1 MLLQGT
7 FEFTQTGVYVDTS
20 KYQSQSCLATVNY
33 IAENFNYFDEN
44 VQQKLTQTLNVCLF
58 KFDRKSFGVTA
69 VNYVIYQL
77 KKVFK

>member
-1 MLLQGT
+1 MN
-7 FEFTQTGVYVDTS
+7 F
-20 KYQSQSCLATVNY
+20 
-33 IAENFNYFDEN
+33 IADNFNYYDEN
-44 VQQKLTQTLNVCLF
+44 AQQKLTQTLNVCLF